1 MTQSFYTASAP
12 PEEEIARLTVDAV
25 ASGSS
30 ALAFVLRGVDAL
42 AWIPRHGVLFG
53 RLRGFPGATI
63 TLKRVDPVGRRA
75 GRERHVVAIVEIPT
89 RAGARHLEL
98 RASAPADVA
107 ADAGG
112 RG

>member
-12 PEEEIARLTVDAV
+12 SEEEITRLTVYAV

-42 AWIPRHGVLFG
+42 AWIPGHGVLFG

-63 TLKRVDPVGRRA
+63 ALKRLDPAGDRDRRL
-75 GRERHVVAIVEIPT
+75 VAIVEIPT
-89 RAGARHLEL
+89 PVGARHLEL
-98 RASAPADVA
+98 RATAPAA
-107 ADAGG
+107 AATEAGG
-112 RG
+112 RR